1 MNRAKTWILSFF
13 AIEAAALLLL
23 AAAAYL
29 VDPFFQFR
37 IKDKTYVLQEW
48 FVSSG
53 LIENYRYDT
62 LLIGSSMTRNFDMNR
77 FREKLGA
84 EPLHIGLGGIRPVEI
99 NELVRLAYDSGK
111 AEKYYICVDL
121 GFFGNPGEESR
132 YPRYLLKKDFLSHL
146 RYLLSYEV
154 WFRYI
159 PIDLG
164 LVLCDRLGVKIPDK
178 VAHLKEID
186 RLGDWEYNYRY
197 RGEAE
202 VAARYKRKIG
212 RVPVLETAGLHERL
226 TAQFD
231 GYLDRFDF
239 KRGEHIFFLPPY
251 SSLFWCDT
259 QRAGYFD
266 IYLRAREYFVSAAA
280 RRGAAVFDF
289 QSAEFTT
296 DLDNYR
302 DIKHY
307 RPEIN
312 DLMVDAFAKGEFKVT
327 EESFPESQRRLIENT
342 ENFRKEH
349 TDLFREEYKH
359 PSEGSAHTSSN
370 D

>member
-1 MNRAKTWILSFF
+1 MKTPRKWILSFF
-13 AIEAAALLLL
+13 SIETAAILLL
-23 AAAAYL
+23 AAAAYF

-37 IKDKTYVLQEW
+37 VKDNAYVLQEW

-62 LLIGSSMTRNFDMNR
+62 LLIGSSMTRNFNMDR

-84 EPLHIGLGGIRPVEI
+84 EPLHIGLGGIRPIEI

-121 GFFGNPGEESR
+121 GFFGNPEEESR
-132 YPRYLLKKDFLSHL
+132 YPRHLLKKDILSHL
-146 RYLLSYEV
+146 RYLLSCEV

-164 LVLCDRLGVKIPDK
+164 LVLCDRLGVKLPGK
-178 VAHLKEID
+178 VAHFKEID

-202 VAARYKRKIG
+202 VAARYKKKIG
-212 RVPVLETAGLHERL
+212 RVPDLETAGLYEKL
-226 TAQFD
+226 TTQID
-231 GYLDRFDF
+231 DYLSRFDF
-239 KRGEHIFFLPPY
+239 KRGEHVVFFPPY

-259 QRAGYFD
+259 QRAGYFE
-266 IYLRAREYFVSAAA
+266 IYLRAREYFANAAA
-280 RRGAAVFDF
+280 GLGAEVFDF
-289 QSAEFTT
+289 QSAEITA

-307 RPEIN
+307 RPEIT
-312 DLMVDAFAKGEFKVT
+312 DLMVRWFAKGEYIVT
-327 EESFPESQRRLIENT
+327 EENFPEYQQKLIENT
-342 ENFRKEH
+342 ERFRKENAG
-349 TDLFREEYKH
+349 LFGR
-359 PSEGSAHTSSN
+359 

>member
-1 MNRAKTWILSFF
+1 MKTPRKWILSFF
-13 AIEAAALLLL
+13 SIETAAILLL
-23 AAAAYL
+23 AAAAYF

-37 IKDKTYVLQEW
+37 VKDNAYVLQEW

-84 EPLHIGLGGIRPVEI
+84 EPIHIGLGGVRPIEI

-121 GFFGNPGEESR
+121 GFFGNPEEESR
-132 YPRYLLKKDFLSHL
+132 YPRYLLKKDILSRL
-146 RYLLSYEV
+146 RYLLSYEL

-164 LVLCDRLGVKIPDK
+164 LVLCGRLGVKLPGK
-178 VAHLKEID
+178 VAHFKEID

-202 VAARYKRKIG
+202 VAARYKKKIG
-212 RVPVLETAGLHERL
+212 RVPDLETAGLYEKL
-226 TAQFD
+226 TTQID
-231 GYLDRFDF
+231 DYLSRFDF
-239 KRGEHIFFLPPY
+239 KRGEHVFFFPPY

-259 QRAGYFD
+259 QRAGYFE
-266 IYLRAREYFVSAAA
+266 IYLRAREYFVNAAA
-280 RRGAAVFDF
+280 GRGAEVFDF
-289 QSAEFTT
+289 QSAEITT

-307 RPEIN
+307 RPEVN
-312 DLMVDAFAKGEFKVT
+312 DLMVDWFAKGEYAAT
-327 EESFPESQRRLIENT
+327 EESFPEFQRKLIENT
-342 ENFRKEH
+342 GNFRKEH
-349 TDLFREEYKH
+349 ADLFREE
-359 PSEGSAHTSSN
+359 
-370 D
+370 